1 MCRAPRTAAR
11 QSRFPNLTV
20 SPFRKY
26 MALPCVAKRS
36 AWRVHK
42 RLGCSQIRFPG
53 GFPVSWQAWRIMQI
67 GVYGSGY
74 LGTVVSACLADFGTP
89 VTCCHPDSSRMVE
102 MAQGNVPFF
111 EKNLTEVIK
120 RNVRSGRLAYST
132 DMESFA
138 RKAQVI
144 FLAEDTSQHL
154 ADLAIR
160 IARLAPKPPILAIM
174 TPVPVGTATSVE
186 KRLSEA
192 SLKATIV
199 SQPVFVTAG
208 CAVEDFNW
216 PDRIILGTSSND
228 AVLALKQILH
238 PLVMRGVPVIVTN
251 HETAELVRESATAFV
266 AAKISFIN
274 ELAGLCER
282 VNGDAVHLSLALGLD
297 KKIGPRC
304 LQAGAAMGGLFAQ
317 SAMDSLARLA
327 QQNNV
332 DLRILSAVREV
343 NLTMADGLAEKISAC
358 LKSLQNKDVGI
369 LGLAFKPNTNSVAG
383 SASIKLAQTL
393 VSRGARVR
401 AYDPVA
407 IPDAK
412 LELNGTV
419 HYCETPYAVAEG
431 AEVLVVGTGW
441 PEVRGLDFAKIKNL
455 LRRPLIV
462 DTKNILDSVRL
473 RAMGF
478 EYVGMGRV

>member
-1 MCRAPRTAAR
+1 
-11 QSRFPNLTV
+11 
-20 SPFRKY
+20 
-26 MALPCVAKRS
+26 
-36 AWRVHK
+36 
-42 RLGCSQIRFPG
+42 
-53 GFPVSWQAWRIMQI
+53 MQI
-67 GVYGSGY
+67 GVYGAGY
-74 LGTVVSACLADFGTP
+74 LGTVISACLADFGTP

-102 MAQGNVPFF
+102 MAQGKVPFH

-132 DMESFA
+132 DVESFA
-138 RKAQVI
+138 RKSGVI
-144 FLAEDTSQHL
+144 FLAEDTPQHL
-154 ADLAIR
+154 TDLVLR
-160 IARLAPKPPILAIM
+160 ISKAVSKPPILSVV
-174 TPVPVGTATSVE
+174 TPVSVGTGAALE
-186 KRLSEA
+186 KKLRDA
-192 SLKATIV
+192 GLKAVIV
-199 SQPVFVTAG
+199 SQPMFFTAG

-216 PDRIILGTSSND
+216 PDRIVLGTASND
-228 AVLALKQILH
+228 AVLAIKQIFH

-251 HETAELVRESATAFV
+251 HATAELVRESATAFV

-274 ELAGLCER
+274 ELAGLCEL
-282 VNGDAVHLSLALGLD
+282 VDGDAVHLSLALGLD

-317 SAMDSLARLA
+317 SDMDSLAKLA
-327 QQNNV
+327 QDNNV
-332 DLRILSAVREV
+332 SLKVLSAAREV
-343 NLTMADGLAEKISAC
+343 NHSLADGLAEKISVC

-383 SASIKLAQTL
+383 SAAVRLAQSL
-393 VSRGARVR
+393 VARGARVR

-412 LELNGTV
+412 LELNGSV
-419 HYCETPYAVAEG
+419 HYCESAYAAAEG
-431 AEVLVVGTGW
+431 VEALVVGTGW
-441 PEVRGLDFAKIKNL
+441 PEFRSLDFARIKNL

-478 EYVGMGRV
+478 EYVGVGRA